1 MTRLLTLALKLLEK
15 VVPASTRDGLVG
27 DLTELFQERRARWG
41 ILAAWAWLT
50 SQVGGTLWRFALRRL
65 RSVFR
70 GVWNVRLEG
79 KMRLTDVAA
88 GWLRQLHRARA
99 YSVLVIAMI
108 AIGVGAVS
116 TVFALVEGVVLRRC
130 PTPTRIKLSPCP
142 KTTLR
147 LPSLPGG
154 PQLPTTSI
162 GERARKLS
170 SPSPCSEAAAFPSG
184 LKAPPPMRMARW

>member
-1 MTRLLTLALKLLEK
+1 MSRLLTLALGLLGK
-15 VVPASTRDGLVG
+15 VVPASARDGLVG
-27 DLTELFQERRARWG
+27 DLTELFQERRARSG
-41 ILAAWAWLT
+41 ALAAWAWLT

-79 KMRLTDVAA
+79 KMRLTDGAG

-116 TVFALVEGVVLRRC
+116 TVFALVEGVVLR
-130 PTPTRIKLSPCP
+130 PMPYPDPDRIVSVSEDNPQIAISPGW
-142 KTTLR
+142 TSSANYLDWREGTETLE
-147 LPSLPGG
+147 
-154 PQLPTTSI
+154 SI
-162 GERARKLS
+162 AMFRGRSVSVGTEGA
-170 SPSPCSEAAAFPSG
+170 
-184 LKAPPPMRMARW
+184 PPMRMARW